1 MCVFRD
7 VSSNWEYTEMA
18 GLVVAYGKCHPQ
30 FFKDSN
36 GKDVTFLFLKEL
48 ILYHESILCEKD
60 MNVAK
65 KFKSD
70 QKYYRGEWL
79 NKYKHIT

>member
-1 MCVFRD
+1 MFSEMYLQTGNTQNTQKWHD
-7 VSSNWEYTEMA
+7 IWEM
-18 GLVVAYGKCHPQ
+18 PPSI
-30 FFKDSN
+30 FKDSN
-36 GKDVTFLFLKEL
+36 GKEVTFLFLKEL
-48 ILYHESILCEKD
+48 IRYHESILCEKN

-79 NKYKHIT
+79 NKYKHITK